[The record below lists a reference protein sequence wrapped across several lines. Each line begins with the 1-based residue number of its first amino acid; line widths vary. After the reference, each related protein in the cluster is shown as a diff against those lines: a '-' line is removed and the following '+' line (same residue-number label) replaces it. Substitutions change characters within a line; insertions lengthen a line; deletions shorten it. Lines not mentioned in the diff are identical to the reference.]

1 MSHKLWFLFFLYF
14 LFLFWCRIVARLSP
28 DCMDCKC
35 TGEVPELPKSL
46 PPPVSVH
53 LCTWLE
59 QDWSRIVNRNDSNEL
74 QSTWIGL
81 GLESGL
87 KDCRNYQQSASIE
100 AVLDPLCTLCPHV
113 HLMHLDW
120 IGAGLSLDCKSDR
133 IQPDCFFVPPILQ
146 DCLLIVWIGIW
157 LLILDWKRIEWGLS
171 HDSIRIGVGLKRDW
185 RIVSAQGKCPNFQ
198 NPYPHLCLCTCAL
211 DWSRIGAGLS
221 SGMIQSNYNRLG
233 LA

>member
-1 MSHKLWFLFFLYF
+1 MDRYMIVDPWLKEDWMRIVTWFNQDWSCIEAGLKDWMSHKLWFLFFLYF

-100 AVLDPLCTLCPHV
+100 AVLDPLCTLCTPV
-113 HLMHLDW
+113 PPVHLDW
-120 IGAGLSLDCKSDR
+120 IGAGLSLDCKSDWMFR
-133 IQPDCFFVPPILQ
+133 RDDFFF
-146 DCLLIVWIGIW
+146 W
-157 LLILDWKRIEWGLS
+157 
-171 HDSIRIGVGLKRDW
+171 
-185 RIVSAQGKCPNFQ
+185 FF
-198 NPYPHLCLCTCAL
+198 
-211 DWSRIGAGLS
+211 
-221 SGMIQSNYNRLG
+221 
-233 LA
+233 